1 MSRTEGADTS
11 PFETVSDTDIETS
24 RTTRYR
30 KFLENHIVVPLKIF
44 LGDWRGIVGTVIVS
58 MYVFMGT
65 IGVLIF
71 ERPSPNEGS
80 PNSPPFETMALP
92 LGTDALGQDIFRSL
106 IFATPTMLL
115 MILSGG
121 VFAIFVASIVGI
133 SAGYKGGRM
142 DSFLMGLSDMMIALP
157 GLPLVM
163 VITTIFAPRSAILVG
178 ILLAINQWAG
188 LARTLRAQVLTLR
201 DESFVEAAR
210 VMGIPTYRIIID
222 DIVPGLMPYILISFV
237 NAARAVIFGSV
248 ALYFLGVLP
257 FSNFNWGVMMNIA
270 NDQGNALVIPAY
282 RHTILFPMLAI
293 VGLSMGL
300 VLIAQAA
307 DRLFNVRLRSRH
319 DSDT

>member
-1 MSRTEGADTS
+1 MSPTEGTDTS
-11 PFETVSDTDIETS
+11 PFETLSDVETS
-24 RTTRYR
+24 KSTRFR
-30 KFLENHIVVPLKIF
+30 EFLTDHVVVPLRIF
-44 LGDWRGIVGTVIVS
+44 LGDWRGVVGTIIVGT
-58 MYVFMGT
+58 YVLMGT
-65 IGVLIF
+65 VGLLIF

-80 PNSPPFETMALP
+80 PNAPPFETMSLP
-92 LGTDALGQDIFRSL
+92 LGTDALGQGIFRSL
-106 IFATPTMLL
+106 IYATPTMLL

-121 VFAIFVASIVGI
+121 VFAIAVASMVGI
-133 SAGYKGGRM
+133 TAGYKGGRM
-142 DSFLMGLSDMMIALP
+142 DSLLMGMSDMMIALP

-188 LARTLRAQVLTLR
+188 LARTLRSQVLTLR
-201 DESFVEAAR
+201 EESYVEAAR
-210 VMGIPTYRIIID
+210 VMGVPTYRIITD
-222 DIVPGLMPYILISFV
+222 DIIPELMPYILISFV

-270 NDQGNALVIPAY
+270 NDQGNALVVPAY

-307 DRLFNVRLRSRH
+307 DRLFNVRLRTRH
-319 DSDT
+319 ESEK

>member
-1 MSRTEGADTS
+1 MSHTEDS
-11 PFETVSDTDIETS
+11 ESSSFETVSDIQTS
-24 RTTRYR
+24 RTTRTFR
-30 KFLENHIVVPLKIF
+30 FVNKHVVLPVKIF
-44 LGDWRGIVGTVIVS
+44 LDDWRGIIGTLIVLT
-58 MYVFMGT
+58 YVFMGT
-65 IGVLIF
+65 IGVIIF
-71 ERPSPNEGS
+71 EKPSPNEGS
-80 PNSPPFETMALP
+80 PNSPPFETMAYP
-92 LGTDALGQDIFRSL
+92 FGTDALGQDILMGL
-106 IFATPTMLL
+106 IFATPPMLL

-121 VFAIFVASIVGI
+121 VFAILVASLVGI
-133 SAGYKGGRM
+133 TSGYKGGTI
-142 DSFLMGLSDMMIALP
+142 DSVLMGLSDIMLSLP

-163 VITTIFAPRSAILVG
+163 VITTIFAPKSAILVG

-201 DESFVEAAR
+201 DESYVEASR
-210 VMGIPTYRIIID
+210 VMGVPTYQIILD

-257 FSNFNWGVMMNIA
+257 FSTFNWGVMMNLA
-270 NDQGNALVIPAY
+270 NDQGNALVVPAY

-319 DSDT
+319 ESES

>member
-1 MSRTEGADTS
+1 MSRTEETDAS
-11 PFETVSDTDIETS
+11 PFETISDVETS
-24 RTTRYR
+24 RSARYR
-30 KFLENHIVVPLKIF
+30 KFVEKHVVVPLRIF
-44 LGDWRGIVGTVIVS
+44 LGDWRGIVGTIIVAI
-58 MYVFMGT
+58 YVFMGT
-65 IGVLIF
+65 VGVLVF
-71 ERPSPNEGS
+71 ERPSPNEGT
-80 PNSPPFETMALP
+80 PNAPPFETMALP
-92 LGTDALGQDIFRSL
+92 LGTDALGQGIFRSL
-106 IFATPTMLL
+106 VYATPTMLL
-115 MILSGG
+115 MVLSGG

-133 SAGYKGGRM
+133 TAGYKGGRV
-142 DSFLMGLSDMMIALP
+142 DTLLMGVSDMMIALP

-178 ILLAINQWAG
+178 VLLAINQWAG
-188 LARTLRAQVLTLR
+188 LARTLRSQVLTLR
-201 DESFVEAAR
+201 EESYVEAAR
-210 VMGIPTYRIIID
+210 VMGLPTYRIIID

-270 NDQGNALVIPAY
+270 NDQGNALVVPAY

-319 DSDT
+319 ESEG

>member
-1 MSRTEGADTS
+1 MSRTERTDTS
-11 PFETVSDTDIETS
+11 PFETISDVETS
-24 RTTRYR
+24 RSTRYR
-30 KFLENHIVVPLKIF
+30 KFLEKHVVVPLRIF
-44 LGDWRGIVGTVIVS
+44 LGDWRGIVGTIIVGI
-58 MYVFMGT
+58 YVFMGT
-65 IGVLIF
+65 VGVLVL

-80 PNSPPFETMALP
+80 PNAPPFETMALP
-92 LGTDALGQDIFRSL
+92 LGTDALGQGIFRSL
-106 IFATPTMLL
+106 VYATPTMLL

-121 VFAIFVASIVGI
+121 VFAIFVASLVGI
-133 SAGYKGGRM
+133 TAGYKGGRV
-142 DSFLMGLSDMMIALP
+142 DTLLMGVSDMMIALP

-188 LARTLRAQVLTLR
+188 LARTLRSQVLTLR
-201 DESFVEAAR
+201 EESYVEAAR
-210 VMGIPTYRIIID
+210 VMGLPTYRIIID

-270 NDQGNALVIPAY
+270 NDQGNALVVPAY

-319 DSDT
+319 ESEG

>member
-1 MSRTEGADTS
+1 MSPTEGTDTS
-11 PFETVSDTDIETS
+11 PFETLSDVETS
-24 RTTRYR
+24 KSTRFR
-30 KFLENHIVVPLKIF
+30 EFLTDHVVVPLRIF
-44 LGDWRGIVGTVIVS
+44 LGDWRGVVGTIIVGT
-58 MYVFMGT
+58 YVFMGT
-65 IGVLIF
+65 VGLLIF

-80 PNSPPFETMALP
+80 PNAPPFETMALP
-92 LGTDALGQDIFRSL
+92 LGTDALGQGIFRSL
-106 IFATPTMLL
+106 IYATPTMLL

-121 VFAIFVASIVGI
+121 VFAIAVASMVGI
-133 SAGYKGGRM
+133 TAGYKGGRM
-142 DSFLMGLSDMMIALP
+142 DSLLMGMSDMMIALP

-188 LARTLRAQVLTLR
+188 LARTLRSQVLTLR
-201 DESFVEAAR
+201 EESYVEAAR
-210 VMGIPTYRIIID
+210 VMGVPTYRIITD
-222 DIVPGLMPYILISFV
+222 DIIPELMPYILISFV

-270 NDQGNALVIPAY
+270 NDQGNALVVPAY

-307 DRLFNVRLRSRH
+307 DRLFNVRLRTRH
-319 DSDT
+319 ESEK

>member
-1 MSRTEGADTS
+1 MSRTEGTDTS
-11 PFETVSDTDIETS
+11 PFETISDVETS
-24 RTTRYR
+24 RSTRYR
-30 KFLENHIVVPLKIF
+30 KFLEKHVVVPLRIF
-44 LGDWRGIVGTVIVS
+44 LGDWRGIVGTIIVGI
-58 MYVFMGT
+58 YVFMGT
-65 IGVLIF
+65 VGVLVL

-80 PNSPPFETMALP
+80 PNAPPFETMALP
-92 LGTDALGQDIFRSL
+92 LGTDALGQGIFRSL
-106 IFATPTMLL
+106 VYATPTMLL

-121 VFAIFVASIVGI
+121 VFAIFVASLVGI
-133 SAGYKGGRM
+133 TAGYKGGRV
-142 DSFLMGLSDMMIALP
+142 DTLLMGVSDMMIALP

-188 LARTLRAQVLTLR
+188 LARTLRSQVLTLR
-201 DESFVEAAR
+201 EESYVEAAR
-210 VMGIPTYRIIID
+210 VMGLPTYRIIID

-270 NDQGNALVIPAY
+270 NDQGNALVVPAY

-319 DSDT
+319 ESEG

>member
-1 MSRTEGADTS
+1 MSRTEGSDTS
-11 PFETVSDTDIETS
+11 PFETISDVETS
-24 RTTRYR
+24 RSTRYR
-30 KFLENHIVVPLKIF
+30 KFLEKHVVVPLRIF
-44 LGDWRGIVGTVIVS
+44 LGDWRGIVGTIIVGI
-58 MYVFMGT
+58 YVFMGT
-65 IGVLIF
+65 VGVLVL

-80 PNSPPFETMALP
+80 PNAPPFETMALP

-106 IFATPTMLL
+106 VYATPTMLL

-121 VFAIFVASIVGI
+121 VFAIFVASLVGI
-133 SAGYKGGRM
+133 TAGYKGGRV
-142 DSFLMGLSDMMIALP
+142 DTLLMGVSDMMIALP

-188 LARTLRAQVLTLR
+188 LARTLRSQVLTLR
-201 DESFVEAAR
+201 EESYVEAAR
-210 VMGIPTYRIIID
+210 VMGLPTYRIIID

-270 NDQGNALVIPAY
+270 NDQGNALVVPAY

-319 DSDT
+319 ESEG

>member
-1 MSRTEGADTS
+1 MSRTEETDAS
-11 PFETVSDTDIETS
+11 PFETISDVETS
-24 RTTRYR
+24 RSARYR
-30 KFLENHIVVPLKIF
+30 KFVEKHVVVPLRIF
-44 LGDWRGIVGTVIVS
+44 LGDWRGIVGTIIVAI
-58 MYVFMGT
+58 YVFMGT
-65 IGVLIF
+65 VGVLVF
-71 ERPSPNEGS
+71 ERPSPNEGT
-80 PNSPPFETMALP
+80 PNAPPFETMALP
-92 LGTDALGQDIFRSL
+92 LGTDALGQGIFRSL
-106 IFATPTMLL
+106 VYATPTMLL
-115 MILSGG
+115 MVLSGG

-133 SAGYKGGRM
+133 TAGYKGGRV
-142 DSFLMGLSDMMIALP
+142 DTLLMGVSDMMIALP

-188 LARTLRAQVLTLR
+188 LARTLRSQVLTLR
-201 DESFVEAAR
+201 EESYVEAAR
-210 VMGIPTYRIIID
+210 VMGLPTYRIIID

-270 NDQGNALVIPAY
+270 NDQGNALVVPAY

-319 DSDT
+319 ESEG

>member
-1 MSRTEGADTS
+1 MSRTEETDAS
-11 PFETVSDTDIETS
+11 PFETISDVETS
-24 RTTRYR
+24 RSARYR
-30 KFLENHIVVPLKIF
+30 KFVEKHVVVPLRIF
-44 LGDWRGIVGTVIVS
+44 LGDWRGIVGTIIVAI
-58 MYVFMGT
+58 YVFMGT
-65 IGVLIF
+65 VGVLVL

-80 PNSPPFETMALP
+80 PNAPPFETMALP
-92 LGTDALGQDIFRSL
+92 LGTDALGQGIFRSL
-106 IFATPTMLL
+106 VYATPTMLL
-115 MILSGG
+115 MVLSGG

-133 SAGYKGGRM
+133 TAGYKGGRV
-142 DSFLMGLSDMMIALP
+142 DTLLMGVSDMMIALP

-178 ILLAINQWAG
+178 VLLAINQWAG
-188 LARTLRAQVLTLR
+188 LARTLRSQVLTLR
-201 DESFVEAAR
+201 EESYVEAAR
-210 VMGIPTYRIIID
+210 VMGLPTYRIIID

-270 NDQGNALVIPAY
+270 NDQGNALVVPAY

-319 DSDT
+319 ESEG

>member
-1 MSRTEGADTS
+1 MSRTERTDTS
-11 PFETVSDTDIETS
+11 PFETISDVETS
-24 RTTRYR
+24 KSTRYR
-30 KFLENHIVVPLKIF
+30 KFLEKHVVVPLRIF
-44 LGDWRGIVGTVIVS
+44 LGDWRGIVGTIIVGI
-58 MYVFMGT
+58 YVFMGT
-65 IGVLIF
+65 VGVLVL

-80 PNSPPFETMALP
+80 PNAPPFETMALP
-92 LGTDALGQDIFRSL
+92 LGTDALGQGIFRSL
-106 IFATPTMLL
+106 VYATPTMLL

-121 VFAIFVASIVGI
+121 VFAIFVASLVGI
-133 SAGYKGGRM
+133 TAGYKGGRV
-142 DSFLMGLSDMMIALP
+142 DTLLMGVSDMMIALP

-188 LARTLRAQVLTLR
+188 LARTLRSQVLTLR
-201 DESFVEAAR
+201 EESYVEAAR
-210 VMGIPTYRIIID
+210 VMGLPTYRIIID

-270 NDQGNALVIPAY
+270 NDQGNALVVPAY

-319 DSDT
+319 ESEG

>member
-1 MSRTEGADTS
+1 MSRTEETDAS
-11 PFETVSDTDIETS
+11 PFETISDVETS
-24 RTTRYR
+24 RSARYR
-30 KFLENHIVVPLKIF
+30 KFVEKHVVVPLRIF
-44 LGDWRGIVGTVIVS
+44 LGDWRGIVGTIIVAI
-58 MYVFMGT
+58 YVFMGT
-65 IGVLIF
+65 VGVLVL

-80 PNSPPFETMALP
+80 PNAPPFETMALP
-92 LGTDALGQDIFRSL
+92 LGTDALGQGIFRSL
-106 IFATPTMLL
+106 VYATPTMLL
-115 MILSGG
+115 MVLSGG

-133 SAGYKGGRM
+133 TAGYKGGRV
-142 DSFLMGLSDMMIALP
+142 DTLLMGVSDMMIALP

-188 LARTLRAQVLTLR
+188 LARTLRSQVLTLR
-201 DESFVEAAR
+201 EESYVEAAR
-210 VMGIPTYRIIID
+210 VMGLPTYRIIID

-270 NDQGNALVIPAY
+270 NDQGNALVVPAY

-319 DSDT
+319 ESEG